1 MVKKESTEFVL
12 IYISV
17 ACHDRHFF
25 FSAEKKSKNSTLK
38 TFDG

>member
-17 ACHDRHFF
+17 ARRDRAFLFF
-25 FSAEKKSKNSTLK
+25 RKKEIKKL
-38 TFDG
+38 DA